1 MQAHTPRKSFTAVCM
16 VTTEGLFV
24 TKSTE
29 VWSRYQVKQ
38 MEQAIHLKKH
48 TYEWYE
54 MDFLALRSAS
64 GWTTVLCFD
73 TPDRFRQRLFETLAS
88 SPQTPTEPD
97 IYQLYI
103 YLINQILNLYDESV
117 WAIRD
122 IVRDV
127 EIVSGVDGKEVWR
140 VTNTP

>member
-1 MQAHTPRKSFTAVCM
+1 M

-24 TKSTE
+24 TQSTE

-38 MEQAIHLKKH
+38 MEQAIHPKKH
-48 TYEWYE
+48 TYVWYE